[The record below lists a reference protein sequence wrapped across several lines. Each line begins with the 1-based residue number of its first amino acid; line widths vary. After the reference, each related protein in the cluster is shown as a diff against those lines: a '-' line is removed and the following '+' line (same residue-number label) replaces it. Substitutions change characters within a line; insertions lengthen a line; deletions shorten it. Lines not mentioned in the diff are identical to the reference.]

1 MEMKSIKTKIV
12 IMSGCCLIVTI
23 LVLVFLQISQ
33 QKNTQK
39 FIAAEISNLIEDAT
53 TDNLTGTAKAEAR
66 FIQSKLE
73 INIITA
79 RTIANTFKAL
89 RQDDKIRS
97 SINLRNAFND
107 ILLTNLK
114 DNKEFL
120 GAYSA
125 WEPNG
130 IDNNDSFYANNKAE
144 GYGPSGRF
152 VPYWNRDTSGNIAR
166 QPLVGFEDPSTHP
179 NGIRKGGWYLSP
191 RETGKENILDPFPYI
206 VQGKTD
212 WLTTMS
218 VPIKIDGKFLGVA
231 GTDLRLGF
239 IQNLSEEVAKKLY
252 GGKAKVIV
260 ISNRDIVVANSG
272 NAETVGQPL
281 SKIKLENSK
290 KIIDRV
296 KGGKE
301 FVDLG
306 KESGLVQVLAPVT
319 LGRTGTPWALL
330 IEVDRAIVFAKE
342 AQLGK
347 VIADKNSSSITTGII
362 AGGVASVLGCLVIWF
377 LANGI
382 VGPIRKAV
390 AYAESVATGDF
401 DQKLDVNQADEVGIL
416 AKALKTMVEN
426 LKNMILEAEEKSR
439 QAKQETERANIAVDE
454 ATEAKLQADKA
465 QREGKL
471 QAAYELEEVVNIVSS
486 AAKDLT
492 DQIEHSRNGI
502 EEQSAQITETST
514 AMIEMNAT
522 VLEVAH
528 NASNSAETAGKAK
541 DEALRG
547 STVVTE
553 VLSSMEELQGV
564 ALQLKKDVITLGA
577 DAESIGA
584 VMEVIS
590 DIADQTNLLA
600 LNAAIEAA
608 RAGEAG
614 RGFAVV
620 ADEVRKLAEKTMDAT
635 QKVGKAI
642 TEIQQGTKENIKNV
656 EKAVLKIDET
666 TKLSSQSGEA
676 LNSIV
681 SFVQSTSD
689 QAQNIAAAAEEQS
702 AASEQIN
709 QSLSEVSRISSE
721 TTQVMNDSAE
731 AVEAMAEQANKL
743 QDLINHMKE

>member
-12 IMSGCCLIVTI
+12 VMSGCCLVVTI
-23 LVLVFLQISQ
+23 LILVFLQISQ
-33 QKNTQK
+33 QNATQK
-39 FIAAEISNLIEDAT
+39 FVTGEINALIEEAT
-53 TDNLTGTAKAEAR
+53 KENLTGTAKAEAR

-73 INIITA
+73 TNIITA
-79 RTIANTFKAL
+79 RTIANSFKAI
-89 RQDDKIRS
+89 RQDPKITS
-97 SINLRNAFND
+97 SLNLRNAFND

-130 IDNNDSFYANNKAE
+130 IDDYDSLYANNKDE
-144 GYGPSGRF
+144 GYDASGRF
-152 VPYWNRDTSGNIAR
+152 VPYWNRDTKGNIAR
-166 QPLVGFEDPSTHP
+166 QALVGYEDSNTHP

-218 VPIKIDGKFLGVA
+218 APIKINGKFLGVA

-239 IQNLSEEVAKKLY
+239 VQKLSEEVAKNLY
-252 GGKAKVIV
+252 DGQATVTV
-260 ISNRDIVVANSG
+260 ISNQDIIVANSG
-272 NAETVGQPL
+272 DANTVGQPL
-281 SKIKLENSK
+281 SKLKIENSE
-290 KIIDRV
+290 KIIDLV
-296 KGGKE
+296 KNGKE
-301 FVDLG
+301 FVNLG
-306 KESGLVQVLAPVT
+306 KESGLVQVLAPIT
-319 LGRTGTPWALL
+319 LGRTGTPWSIL
-330 IEVDRAIVFAKE
+330 IEVKREIVFAKE
-342 AQLGK
+342 IHLDE
-347 VIADKNSSSITTGII
+347 VIAEKNSSSAEAGIM
-362 AGGVASVLGCLVIWF
+362 AGGAAAIIGCLVIWF
-377 LANGI
+377 LTNSVVA
-382 VGPIRKAV
+382 PIKKAV

-401 DQKLDVNQADEVGIL
+401 NQDLDVNQADEVGVL
-416 AKALKTMVEN
+416 AKALKVMVEN
-426 LKNMILEAEEKSR
+426 LKKMILEAEEKSR
-439 QAKQETERANIAVDE
+439 LAKEETERANIAVDE

-471 QAAYELEEVVNIVSS
+471 QAASELEEVVNIVSS
-486 AAKDLT
+486 ASKELS
-492 DQIEHSRNGI
+492 DQIEHARNGI
-502 EEQSAQITETST
+502 AEQTAQITETST
-514 AMIEMNAT
+514 AMVQMNAT

-553 VLSSMEELQGV
+553 VLTSMEELQEV
-564 ALQLKKDVITLGA
+564 ALQLKEDVITLGA
-577 DAESIGA
+577 DAESIGT

-642 TEIQQGTKENIKNV
+642 TQIQQGTQDNIKNV

-666 TKLSSQSGEA
+666 TNLSSQSGEA

-681 SFVQSTSD
+681 SFVQNTSD
-689 QAQNIAAAAEEQS
+689 QAQNIATAAEEQS

-721 TTQVMNDSAE
+721 TTTVMNESAE
-731 AVEAMAEQANKL
+731 AVEAMAEQAEIL
-743 QDLINHMKE
+743 QNLINHMKE

>member
-1 MEMKSIKTKIV
+1 MKSIKTKIV
-12 IMSGCCLIVTI
+12 IMSGCCLVATI
-23 LVLVFLQISQ
+23 LILVFLQISQ
-33 QKNTQK
+33 QNATQK
-39 FIAAEISNLIEDAT
+39 FITGEISTLIEEAT
-53 TDNLTGTAKAEAR
+53 RDNLTGTAKAEAR

-79 RTIANTFKAL
+79 RTIANSFKAL
-89 RQDDKIRS
+89 RQDEKVS
-97 SINLRNAFND
+97 SAINLRNAFND

-114 DNKEFL
+114 DNDEFL
-120 GAYSA
+120 GTYSA

-130 IDNNDSFYANNKAE
+130 IDDNDSLYANNKAE
-144 GYGPSGRF
+144 GYDASGRF
-152 VPYWNRDTSGNIAR
+152 VPYWNRDTKGNIAR
-166 QPLVGFEDPSTHP
+166 QALVGYEDSSAHP
-179 NGIRKGGWYLSP
+179 NGIRKGGWYLYP

-206 VQGKTD
+206 VQGTTD

-218 VPIKIDGKFLGVA
+218 VPIKINGKFLGIA

-239 IQNLSEEVAKKLY
+239 VQKLSEEVAKTLY
-252 GGKAKVIV
+252 DGQATVKV
-260 ISNRDIVVANSG
+260 ISNRGIVVANSG
-272 NAETVGQPL
+272 DPSTVGQPL
-281 SKIKLENSK
+281 SKLKLENSD
-290 KIIDRV
+290 KIIDFV
-296 KGGKE
+296 KNGEE
-301 FVDLG
+301 FVSLG

-319 LGRTGTPWALL
+319 LGKTGTPWATL
-330 IEVDRAIVFAKE
+330 IEVKRDIVFAKQIHLDE
-342 AQLGK
+342 
-347 VIADKNSSSITTGII
+347 VIAEKNSSSTVTGIM
-362 AGGVASVLGCLVIWF
+362 AGGAAAIVGCLVIWF

-382 VGPIRKAV
+382 VGPIRKTV

-401 DQKLDVNQADEVGIL
+401 DQNLDVNQADEVGIL
-416 AKALKTMVEN
+416 ARALKTMVEN
-426 LKNMILEAEEKSR
+426 LKNMISTAEEKSR
-439 QAKQETERANIAVDE
+439 QAEQETERANIAVDE

-486 AAKDLT
+486 ASKELS

-502 EEQSAQITETST
+502 EEQSVQITETST

-528 NASNSAETAGKAK
+528 TASNSAETAGKAK

-547 STVVTE
+547 SKVVTE
-553 VLSSMEELQGV
+553 VLTSMEELQKV
-564 ALQLKKDVITLGA
+564 ALQLKKDVIALGS

-642 TEIQQGTKENIKNV
+642 SQIQQGTKDNITNV

-681 SFVQSTSD
+681 SFVQSSSD

-709 QSLSEVSRISSE
+709 QSLSEVSRISTE
-721 TTQVMNDSAE
+721 TTKVMNESAE
-731 AVEAMAEQANKL
+731 AVEAMAEQAEILKK
-743 QDLINHMKE
+743 LINHMKE

>member
-12 IMSGCCLIVTI
+12 VMSGCCLVVTI
-23 LVLVFLQISQ
+23 LILVFLQISQ
-33 QKNTQK
+33 QNASQN
-39 FIAAEISNLIEDAT
+39 FITSEVSKLIEEGTRETLTAAAED
-53 TDNLTGTAKAEAR
+53 KAR
-66 FIQSKLE
+66 YIQSKLE
-73 INIITA
+73 VNIITA
-79 RTIANTFKAL
+79 RTIANSFKAI
-89 RQDDKIRS
+89 RQDEKIRS
-97 SINLRNAFND
+97 AVNLRKVFND

-114 DNKEFL
+114 DNREFL
-120 GAYSA
+120 GTYSA

-130 IDNNDSFYANNKAE
+130 IDDYDSLYANNKAE
-144 GYGPSGRF
+144 GYDASGRF
-152 VPYWNRDTSGNIAR
+152 VPYWNRDTKGNIAR
-166 QPLVGFEDPSTHP
+166 QALVGYEDSSTHP

-218 VPIKIDGKFLGVA
+218 VPIEINGKFLGIA
-231 GTDLRLGF
+231 GTDIRLGF
-239 IQNLSEEVAKKLY
+239 VQKLSEEVAKKLY
-252 GGKAKVIV
+252 DGQATVKV
-260 ISNRDIVVANSG
+260 ISNQGIIVANSG
-272 NAETVGQPL
+272 DPTTVGLPL
-281 SKIKLENSK
+281 SQLKLENAGEILAFVKEGK
-290 KIIDRV
+290 KY
-296 KGGKE
+296 
-301 FVDLG
+301 VDLG
-306 KESGLVQVLAPVT
+306 KESGLVRVLAPVS
-319 LGRTGTPWALL
+319 LGRTGTPWATL
-330 IEVDRAIVFAKE
+330 IEVKREVVFAKE
-342 AQLGK
+342 IQLDQ
-347 VIADKNSSSITTGII
+347 IINEKNSSNTVTGVL
-362 AGGVASVLGCLVIWF
+362 AGGAAAILGCLVIWI
-377 LANGI
+377 LTNGI
-382 VGPIRKAV
+382 VTPIKKAV
-390 AYAESVATGDF
+390 SYAESVATGDF
-401 DQKLDVNQADEVGIL
+401 EQKLDVNQADEIGVL
-416 AKALKTMVEN
+416 AKALKAMVEN

-439 QAKQETERANIAVDE
+439 QAEQETERANIAVDE

-471 QAAYELEEVVNIVSS
+471 QAAHELEEVVNIVSS
-486 AAKDLT
+486 ASSELT
-492 DQIEHSRNGI
+492 DQIEHARNGI
-502 EEQSAQITETST
+502 EEQSVQITETST
-514 AMIEMNAT
+514 AMVQMNAT

-541 DEALRG
+541 EEAMNG

-564 ALQLKKDVITLGA
+564 ALQLKEDVITLGA

-642 TEIQQGTKENIKNV
+642 TQIQQGTKDNIKNV

-689 QAQNIAAAAEEQS
+689 QAQNIATAAEEQS

-721 TTQVMNDSAE
+721 TTLVMNDSAQ
-731 AVEAMAEQANKL
+731 AVEAMAKQANIL
-743 QDLINHMKE
+743 QDLINQMKE